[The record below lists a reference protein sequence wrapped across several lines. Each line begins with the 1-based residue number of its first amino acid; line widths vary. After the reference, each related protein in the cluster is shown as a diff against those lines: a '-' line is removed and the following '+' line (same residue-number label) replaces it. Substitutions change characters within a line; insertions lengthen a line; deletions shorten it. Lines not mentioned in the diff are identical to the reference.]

1 MSILVPRFIPR
12 RTSAITLSLPKAVS
26 RQRRRPENRWT
37 SGREDVGFDR
47 KVNLPPIISARG
59 ITKRFGNTVALKGVD
74 LILHP
79 GEVHALLGENGAGKS
94 TLINILAGDLQA
106 DAGEIFVRGARVR
119 IKHPRHASALG
130 ISVVYQE
137 LSLCPNLTAA
147 QNVSLHRAADSGF
160 LSRVDRKQLDSS
172 AHELLRRLGL
182 FNLDLTVPVRSLS
195 LGQRQLVEIAKAL
208 TTNLRVLILD
218 EPNSA
223 LTREESAHLFQVV
236 RNLRD
241 QRIAI
246 VFVSHRLEETMQLA
260 DRITILRDG
269 QLIETA
275 QRESFSIPR
284 LIQKMV
290 GREVDHL
297 FHREPL
303 REPDRA
309 RALVASKLN
318 DRVRLKDVSFGL
330 HVGEILGVGGL
341 PES

>member
-1 MSILVPRFIPR
+1 LSYFHAMSEVS
-12 RTSAITLSLPKAVS
+12 TS
-26 RQRRRPENRWT
+26 
-37 SGREDVGFDR
+37 
-47 KVNLPPIISARG
+47 PIISARG
-59 ITKRFGNTVALKGVD
+59 ISKRFGNTLALKGVD
-74 LILHP
+74 LFVQA

-94 TLINILAGDLQA
+94 TLINILAGELQPDSGDLFVH
-106 DAGEIFVRGARVR
+106 GERVR
-119 IKHPRHASALG
+119 LKDPHHASSLG

-147 QNVSLHRAADSGF
+147 QNISLHRAADSGF
-160 LSRVDRKQLDSS
+160 LRRVDRKQLDSS

-182 FNLDLTVPVRSLS
+182 FNLDLTVPVRLLS

-223 LTREESAHLFQVV
+223 LTHEESAHLFQVV

-241 QRIAI
+241 QGIAI

-309 RALVASKLN
+309 RALVVSKLN
-318 DRVRLKDVSFGL
+318 DRVQLKDVSFDL
-330 HVGEILGVGGL
+330 HVGEILGIGGL
-341 PES
+341 PGSGKDELVECLFGTRPFTGDVEVAGRRVRIR

>member
-1 MSILVPRFIPR
+1 MSE
-12 RTSAITLSLPKAVS
+12 VS
-26 RQRRRPENRWT
+26 T
-37 SGREDVGFDR
+37 
-47 KVNLPPIISARG
+47 PPIISARG
-59 ITKRFGNTVALKGVD
+59 ISKRFGNTLALKGVD
-74 LILHP
+74 LLLQA

-94 TLINILAGDLQA
+94 TLINILAGEFQPDSGDLFVH
-106 DAGEIFVRGARVR
+106 GERVR
-119 IKHPRHASALG
+119 FKDPHHASSLG

-147 QNVSLHRAADSGF
+147 QNISLHRAADTGF
-160 LSRVDRKQLDSS
+160 LRRVDRKQLASS

-223 LTREESAHLFQVV
+223 LTHEESAHLFQVV
-236 RNLRD
+236 RDLRD
-241 QRIAI
+241 QGIAI

-284 LIQKMV
+284 LI
-290 GREVDHL
+290 
-297 FHREPL
+297 
-303 REPDRA
+303 
-309 RALVASKLN
+309 
-318 DRVRLKDVSFGL
+318 
-330 HVGEILGVGGL
+330 
-341 PES
+341 